1 MTPADVNKGPGG
13 TLNISAHLDFS
24 EQLRLAAGLQVLQ
37 SLTPKTVLRV
47 QQNTICLVAKEP
59 LVGEVKLKS
68 VKPAGSAP
76 QRALKVQE
84 VHHQESL

>member
-1 MTPADVNKGPGG
+1 MLIILAD
-13 TLNISAHLDFS
+13 LYFS

-59 LVGEVKLKS
+59 SVEEVKLKS
-68 VKPAGSAP
+68 VKSAGSAP
-76 QRALKVQE
+76 QRALKVQ
-84 VHHQESL
+84 VAASHCPVTLHNQESR